1 MSSVFRYYE
10 NPPIH
15 QVGDTKTS
23 ALFFDHAGWLLCDG
37 RLLDKNEYNNLYSII
52 GTAFGASGETLF
64 ALPNPAGRV
73 SGVVGQ
79 AAAGMNTWKM
89 GDISGE
95 EKHQLTI
102 AEMPSHNHTG
112 TALTAG
118 DHNHTIGDIPS
129 GTQTMADVG
138 GSRTAADETRYTG
151 TTSTAGAHAHIL
163 GINNTGGDQAHNTI
177 QPTIFMGHMFIY
189 GGF

>member
-1 MSSVFRYYE
+1 MASVFRYYE

-37 RLLDKNEYNNLYSII
+37 RLLDKNEYNNLFNII
-52 GTAFGASGETLF
+52 GTAFGMSGETHF
-64 ALPNPAGRV
+64 AIPNPAGRV
-73 SGVVGQ
+73 PAIIGQ
-79 AAAGMNTWKM
+79 AAAGMNTWAM

-102 AEMPSHNHTG
+102 PEMPAH
-112 TALTAG
+112 
-118 DHNHTIGDIPS
+118 DHNGLTGLNGSHAHTIGDIPQ
-129 GTQTMADVG
+129 GTQGSLAEIG
-138 GSRTAADETRYTG
+138 GGTAADEVRYTG
-151 TTSTAGAHAHIL
+151 TTSTAPNHQHSISSQG
-163 GINNTGGDQAHNTI
+163 NNLPHNNI
-177 QPTIFMGHMFIY
+177 QPTIYMGNMFIY

>member
-37 RLLDKNEYNNLYSII
+37 RLLDKNNYNNLYNII
-52 GTAFGASGETLF
+52 GTSFGESEDGTQF
-64 ALPNPAGRV
+64 AIPNPAGRV
-73 SGVVGQ
+73 PAIVGQ
-79 AAAGMNTWKM
+79 AEAGMNIWNM

-95 EKHQLTI
+95 EKHTLTI
-102 AEMPSHNHTG
+102 AEMPSHRHGPSDVTG
-112 TALTAG
+112 NTDGTGLTG
-118 DHNHTIGDIPS
+118 PS
-129 GTQTMADVG
+129 GSAGESEQVG
-138 GSRTAADETRYTG
+138 SGSG
-151 TTSTAGAHAHIL
+151 PLVAGSNDHAHSI
-163 GINNTGGDQAHNTI
+163 GRTGGNLPHNNI
-177 QPTIFMGHMFIY
+177 QPTIFMGHMFMY

>member
-1 MSSVFRYYE
+1 MASVFRYYE

-37 RLLDKNEYNNLYSII
+37 RLLDKEYYNNLFNII
-52 GTAFGASGETLF
+52 GTAFGESEDGTQF
-64 ALPNPAGRV
+64 RIPNPAGRV
-73 SGVVGQ
+73 PAIIGQ
-79 AAAGMNTWKM
+79 AASGMNMWEM

-102 AEMPSHNHTG
+102 GEMPAH
-112 TALTAG
+112 
-118 DHNHTIGDIPS
+118 DHNKTGYGLIKSD
-129 GTQTMADVG
+129 GTNTTTGSITVG
-138 GSRTAADETRYTG
+138 LTNYSVLDNTTG
-151 TTSTAGAHAHIL
+151 EPNLVTTPEAMELRGGNLPH
-163 GINNTGGDQAHNTI
+163 NNI
-177 QPTIFMGHMFIY
+177 QPTIYMGNMFIY